1 MKNIVWV
8 ICLIWVCGFSLIPAA
23 GCSNKY
29 FRQAMAAVGEEAAY
43 AALKTTLTKA
53 GLKGV
58 DHLVD
63 AVRLVAEK
71 NDYGG
76 AMAAFSLALE
86 EHNVDLADKLT
97 SRQVLSLLRQAEPV
111 VKKASPA
118 VAKALVGFCDYA
130 QTHE

>member
-1 MKNIVWV
+1 MKNIAQV
-8 ICLIWVCGFSLIPAA
+8 ICLILAFGYGLIPAV
-23 GCSNKY
+23 GCSNRY
-29 FRQAMAAVGEEAAY
+29 FRQAVAAVGEEAAY

-86 EHNVDLADKLT
+86 EHNVDLVDKLT
-97 SRQVLSLLRQAEPV
+97 SRQVLSLMRKAEPV

-118 VAKALVGFCDYA
+118 IAKALVGFCDYA
-130 QTHE
+130 ETHE